1 MNWNNKKVLV
11 TGGASFIG
19 SHLCEQIVQKGAKV
33 RVAENFSSG
42 ARDHLAHIECETLE
56 GDLLDPSFCDQAT
69 KGMEVVFHLA
79 ADHGGRGYI
88 DSHPVECSTNMI
100 LDGQVFRHAHRNEAE
115 KIIFKNKQIRKKLE
129 LYIFKIVRKKRS
141 DFIKQEKEKKTRL
154 IFIDIPLLFE
164 NNLEKQFHKVI
175 SIIASKQVRLKRLK
189 KTRKMTE
196 TQFKNIIKSQTSD
209 VIRKNKSDYVIYNN
223 STLKDY
229 KTKINKLINKL

>member
-1 MNWNNKKVLV
+1 MTKTIAI
-11 TGGASFIG
+11 TGGIG
-19 SHLCEQIVQKGAKV
+19 SGKSTFCSKLKEKGFKIHSSDEQVAKIYKNPEKKFV
-33 RVAENFSSG
+33 TYLRTIGLSKSISKKN
-42 ARDHLAHIECETLE
+42 
-56 GDLLDPSFCDQAT
+56 
-69 KGMEVVFHLA
+69 
-79 ADHGGRGYI
+79 I
-88 DSHPVECSTNMI
+88 DKKIIS
-100 LDGQVFRHAHRNEAE
+100 
-115 KIIFKNKQIRKKLE
+115 KIIFENKQIRKKLE

-141 DFIKQEKEKKTRL
+141 DFIKQEKQKKTRL

>member
-1 MNWNNKKVLV
+1 MTKIIAI
-11 TGGASFIG
+11 TGGIG
-19 SHLCEQIVQKGAKV
+19 SGKSTLCSKLKDKGFKIHSSDEQVAKIYKKPDKKFFTYL
-33 RVAENFSSG
+33 RTIGLSKSISKKN
-42 ARDHLAHIECETLE
+42 
-56 GDLLDPSFCDQAT
+56 
-69 KGMEVVFHLA
+69 
-79 ADHGGRGYI
+79 I
-88 DSHPVECSTNMI
+88 DKNIIS
-100 LDGQVFRHAHRNEAE
+100 
-115 KIIFKNKQIRKKLE
+115 KIIFENKQIRKKLE

-196 TQFKNIIKSQTSD
+196 TQFKNIIKSQISD
-209 VIRKNKSDYVIYNN
+209 VIRKNRSDYVIYNN

-229 KTKINKLINKL
+229 NIKINKLISKL

>member
-1 MNWNNKKVLV
+1 MTKIIAI
-11 TGGASFIG
+11 TGGIG
-19 SHLCEQIVQKGAKV
+19 SGKSTLCSKLKDKGFKIHSSDEQVAKIYKNPDKKFFTYL
-33 RVAENFSSG
+33 RTIGLSKSISKKN
-42 ARDHLAHIECETLE
+42 
-56 GDLLDPSFCDQAT
+56 
-69 KGMEVVFHLA
+69 
-79 ADHGGRGYI
+79 I
-88 DSHPVECSTNMI
+88 DKNIIS
-100 LDGQVFRHAHRNEAE
+100 
-115 KIIFKNKQIRKKLE
+115 KIIFENKQIRKKLE

-175 SIIASKQVRLKRLK
+175 SIIASKQVRFKRLK

-196 TQFKNIIKSQTSD
+196 TQFKNIIKFQTSD